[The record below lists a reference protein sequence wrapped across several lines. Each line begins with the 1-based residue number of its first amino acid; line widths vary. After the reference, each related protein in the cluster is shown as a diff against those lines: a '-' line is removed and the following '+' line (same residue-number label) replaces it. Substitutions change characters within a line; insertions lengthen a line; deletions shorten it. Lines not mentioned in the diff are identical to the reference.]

1 MSEQLFQPDDYSS
14 KTNNLS
20 IFTLVFSFI
29 ATICFFLP
37 WTVINIINPL
47 SMLDVGDSTIKITSN
62 AWQLLTLSAPK
73 VKGLGSLG
81 EMSSALYDQINLG
94 KLMYESVDGSIKTI
108 WTIDRIGLGLLL
120 ALTIISL
127 ALSILRLVRNRSFG
141 KIFLIIT
148 GVTGIFLV
156 VLTSTIGAASINT
169 SNQDLDIILNT
180 MVHFSN
186 GLGYWGAILSY
197 AGLIFTGFLT
207 KSNSLKSFAPPPVP
221 FLQQSQA
228 PVSYQAPMSEQ
239 PISESKNA
247 QTLFPPWLILG
258 IVFIM
263 GAVIVLVVLINHLDN
278 SATNSQNNSSSIFEN
293 PALSTKEIP
302 TQELLIETP
311 TLTFSPSL
319 GLERAMDQIMDEAI
333 LISEPENGTIKH
345 NPSDSIIHAK
355 KIDDSIANFAVEAT
369 FTNPYSASRSAWDYG
384 FMFRDTGWNQHYRLI
399 IDSNKRWLFKLR
411 DGEDTIIIDSGKLNN
426 LNLGDGESN
435 RIVLICLS
443 DVGYFSINGE
453 PIAKL
458 DLSAKRQAGHLY
470 LAISMQNEENI
481 VGAETPYSNVS
492 VYSIP

>member
-1 MSEQLFQPDDYSS
+1 MSEQLFQSDDYSF
-14 KTNNLS
+14 KTENLS

-120 ALTIISL
+120 GLTIISL
-127 ALSILRLVRNRSFG
+127 ALSILQMVKNRSFG
-141 KIFLIIT
+141 KIFFIIT
-148 GVTGIFLV
+148 GVIGIILV

-207 KSNSLKSFAPPPVP
+207 KSNPLKSLTPPPVP
-221 FLQQSQA
+221 LLQQNQA
-228 PVSYQAPMSEQ
+228 PQAPMSER
-239 PISESKNA
+239 PISESKNTQA
-247 QTLFPPWLILG
+247 LFPPWLILG
-258 IVFIM
+258 IVFII
-263 GAVIVLVVLINHLDN
+263 GAVIVLVVLINHQDN
-278 SATNSQNNSSSIFEN
+278 SASSSKNNSSINFDN
-293 PALSTKEIP
+293 PDPSTKEVP
-302 TQELLIETP
+302 TQELFLETP
-311 TLTFSPSL
+311 TITLSPSS
-319 GLERAMDQIMDEAI
+319 GLQKSMDQIMDKAT
-333 LISEPENGTIKH
+333 LISEPENDSIKH

-355 KIDDSIANFAVEAT
+355 KIDDNIANFVVDAT
-369 FTNPYSASRSAWDYG
+369 YTNPYSAARSAWDYG

-411 DGEDTIIIDSGKLNN
+411 DGEDTLIIDSGKLNN
-426 LNLGDGESN
+426 LNLGDGERN
-435 RIVLICLS
+435 RIVLICLN
-443 DVGYFSINGE
+443 DVGYFSVNGV
-453 PIAKL
+453 PIAKI
-458 DLSAKRQAGHLY
+458 DLSAKQQAGHLY
-470 LAISMQNEENI
+470 LAISMQNEEKI

-492 VYSIP
+492 VYLIP